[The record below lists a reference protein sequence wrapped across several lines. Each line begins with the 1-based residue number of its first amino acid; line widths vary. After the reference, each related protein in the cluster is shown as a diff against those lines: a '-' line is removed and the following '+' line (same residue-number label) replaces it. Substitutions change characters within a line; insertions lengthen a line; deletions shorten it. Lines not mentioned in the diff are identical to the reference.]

1 MLAETGFEERSLT
14 LERGQAI
21 LWAANLFHGGTAVTR
36 AGSTRKSQV
45 THYYFEDCAYYFPM
59 GSDTFVG
66 KPCLR
71 EVIDL
76 TTGRFV
82 PHRYRGREL
91 SLLGRPLLRYPRPLP
106 TGMRAPWTLELAY
119 MPKRMWQGLKG
130 LLGRAPTGAGRS

>member
-1 MLAETGFEERSLT
+1 
-14 LERGQAI
+14 
-21 LWAANLFHGGTAVTR
+21 
-36 AGSTRKSQV
+36 
-45 THYYFEDCAYYFPM
+45 M
-59 GSDTFVG
+59 GSDSFVG

-106 TGMRAPWTLELAY
+106 TGVRAPWMLELAY
-119 MPKRMWQGLKG
+119 MPKRMWHGLKG
-130 LLGRAPTGAGRS
+130 LLGGASAENRLYGDAN